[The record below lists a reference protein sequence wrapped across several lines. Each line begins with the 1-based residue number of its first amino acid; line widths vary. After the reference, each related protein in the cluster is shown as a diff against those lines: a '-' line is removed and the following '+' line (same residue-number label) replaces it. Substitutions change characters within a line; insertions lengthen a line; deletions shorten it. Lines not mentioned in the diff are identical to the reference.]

1 MSTVLERPTLLPHA
15 LARRH
20 LAGDVRLVVIYD
32 TDRLVHHRVSE
43 RTWAVLSAMDGTRD
57 VAGLV
62 AHAALLGVTVSEA
75 EVQELVADLAD
86 NGLVGERRTERKEAA
101 EAKPAAS
108 ADLPIR
114 QLPGF
119 SFECDGKGGCC
130 RFYPT
135 IAFSPLDAAR
145 ARSHR
150 PAVLDGGADE
160 TRVFLPMTGHA
171 RNMLAVTLVNGRC
184 AYLQDDLACGIHAV
198 SEADQKPLGCRTYP
212 ARFIDDGEAVRVAP
226 WLECGCIIK
235 SGTSLSHQGAPLLGG
250 TLTRRSTLD
259 PAFFI
264 ESLPL
269 EVLVGSSR
277 RASRSEVVRWADALA
292 EAPLEADGVAVFL
305 ALSRALELN
314 GLDVSASRDALA
326 APPVA
331 TEGDF
336 QAALLA
342 FTPHVERFA
351 GETWR
356 APSDLVRVTATA
368 LSSALSLLGS
378 LADELLAGPGN
389 HVEAERFYVRAV
401 LFGHQLVQPKALRPM
416 SLLAFDRA
424 FRLLL
429 ARSLAVVA
437 SLADLEDPAFRWPI
451 AVIDATLRG
460 YGLSIYIRDLA
471 VDASDT
477 VEQSQSLLK

>member
-1 MSTVLERPTLLPHA
+1 MSIVLERPLLLPHA

-20 LAGDVRLVVIYD
+20 LAGDVRLVVIHD

-62 AHAALLGVTVSEA
+62 AYAALLGVTVSDA
-75 EVQELVADLAD
+75 EVLELVADLGE
-86 NGLVGERRTERKEAA
+86 NGLVGERRAERKEA

-119 SFECDGKGGCC
+119 SFACDGKGGCC

-145 ARSHR
+145 ARSHQ
-150 PAVLDGGADE
+150 PGVLDGGVDE
-160 TRVFLPMTGHA
+160 TRVFLPMAGHA

-184 AYLQDDLACGIHAV
+184 AYLQDDLGCGIHAV
-198 SEADQKPLGCRTYP
+198 SGANQKPLGCRTYP
-212 ARFIDDGEAVRVAP
+212 ARFIDDGEAIRVAP
-226 WLECGCIIK
+226 WLECACIFK
-235 SGTSLSHQGAPLLGG
+235 SGTSPSDTGAPLLDG
-250 TLTRRSTLD
+250 TLTRRSALD

-269 EVLVGSSR
+269 EVLVGSGR
-277 RASRSEVVRWADALA
+277 RASRSEVVRWADAVA
-292 EAPLEADGVAVFL
+292 EAPLGTDGVAVFL
-305 ALSRALELN
+305 ALSRALELY
-314 GLDVSASRDALA
+314 GLDASASRDALA
-326 APPVA
+326 APPAA

-342 FTPHVERFA
+342 FTPHAERFA
-351 GETWR
+351 AETWR
-356 APSDLVRVTATA
+356 APNDLVRVTTTA
-368 LSSALSLLGS
+368 LSSSVSLLGS
-378 LADELLAGPGN
+378 LADELVAGPGS
-389 HVEAERFYVRAV
+389 EAERFYVRAV

-437 SLADLEDPAFRWPI
+437 SLADLEDPTFQWPI
-451 AVIDATLRG
+451 ALIDASLRG

-471 VDASDT
+471 VDASDA